1 MATVRTA
8 MRVALVPIAT
18 LLQLSCAAALSRRAF
33 LKAAM
38 RSSLP
43 VTSDT
48 ACIALRLSAD
58 SLVQTPQPPESKALH
73 SGKVAVLML
82 AGCKCT
88 CVQQF
93 LAMLLLA
100 RDVRAVTISPAVW
113 LPAGGL
119 MQKRDCAASMSAH
132 RPVRLAVYSNEQV
145 ILLEVAAIYLQQA
158 VQIGLQVMQAWAA
171 SRCVIWDWLTDRQED
186 CLQWNNMQRNP
197 CLMAADNQ
205 LLWSFAVTALW

>member
-33 LKAAM
+33 LRAAM

-48 ACIALRLSAD
+48 ACIALRLIAD
-58 SLVQTPQPPESKALH
+58 SWTSQPPESKALH

-100 RDVRAVTISPAVW
+100 RHVRAVTISPAVW

-132 RPVRLAVYSNEQV
+132 RLVRLAVYSNEQV
-145 ILLEVAAIYLQQA
+145 ILLEVAAIYL
-158 VQIGLQVMQAWAA
+158 
-171 SRCVIWDWLTDRQED
+171 
-186 CLQWNNMQRNP
+186 
-197 CLMAADNQ
+197 
-205 LLWSFAVTALW
+205 